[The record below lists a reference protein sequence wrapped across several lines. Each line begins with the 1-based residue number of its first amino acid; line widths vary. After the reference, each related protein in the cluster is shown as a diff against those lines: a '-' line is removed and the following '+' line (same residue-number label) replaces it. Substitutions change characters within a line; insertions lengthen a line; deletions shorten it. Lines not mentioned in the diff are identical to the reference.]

1 MATLTQS
8 QMADRACEALGV
20 KNPVDSLSAED
31 SNRAQEAVLS
41 AWYRLRKE
49 GLAPFA
55 VSAVPE
61 WAQTAMAHIVAQDLM
76 AVFGVSG
83 ERAQLIMQ
91 LAQQGRVELARGAQ
105 GKKLPVRVEFD
116 EF

>member
-8 QMADRACEALGV
+8 EMANRALEVLGV
-20 KNPVDSLSAED
+20 KHAGQDPSNED

-49 GLAPFA
+49 GVAPFA

-61 WAQTAMAHIVAQDLM
+61 WAQTALAHIVALDLA

-83 ERAQLIMQ
+83 ERYQL
-91 LAQQGRVELARGAQ
+91 LAAGALQGRRDMATQAA
-105 GKKLPVRVEFD
+105 GKRHYVPVEFD